1 MSKLRKK
8 IEELKEGRAELLAGR
23 WENIKTSI
31 TKWKAQVAAINE
43 ELKNTSYKPRRH
55 ELFAQRK
62 EILKQA
68 REFFNKE
75 YEEQRRIYHGYKVQ
89 FNKMIAINDKE
100 LSSVDLM
107 NIDHSKHNTQWIKDV
122 INSATREQIEDMF
135 EDACFDGDAERARLI
150 QMYSIAKFK
159 AEYDDSKKKDG
170 TNRMEVVENSEIRRA
185 NEAATSISRIQQLV
199 DVASRCERGI
209 STGRWTSIDSAD
221 EFVRGIWDEM
231 DPWANQELGEED

>member
-8 IEELKEGRAELLAGR
+8 LEEFKSCRSELIAGR
-23 WENIKTSI
+23 WDNINTSI
-31 TKWKAQVAAINE
+31 ANWKAQVAAINE

-62 EILKQA
+62 EILNQA

-75 YEEQRRIYHGYKVQ
+75 YEEQRSIYDGYKLQ
-89 FNKMIAINDKE
+89 FNNMIAINEEE

-107 NIDHSKHNTQWIKDV
+107 NLDHSKHNTQWIKDV

-150 QMYSIAKFK
+150 QMYSVAKFK
-159 AEYDDSKKKDG
+159 AEYDASEKIDSTDR
-170 TNRMEVVENSEIRRA
+170 TAVLENAEIRRA
-185 NEAATSISRIQQLV
+185 NEAATSISRVKQLV
-199 DVASRCERGI
+199 DVASQGERGI
-209 STGRWTSIDSAD
+209 STGKWTSINSAD
-221 EFVRGIWDEM
+221 EFVRGIWDEV
-231 DPWANQELGEED
+231 DPWANQELGGED